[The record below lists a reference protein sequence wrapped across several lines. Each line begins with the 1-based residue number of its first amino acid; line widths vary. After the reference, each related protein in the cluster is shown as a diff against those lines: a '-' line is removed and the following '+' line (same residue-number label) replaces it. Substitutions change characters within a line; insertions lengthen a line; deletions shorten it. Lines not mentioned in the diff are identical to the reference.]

1 LSAMPNFSWC
11 GRAGSA
17 VPCTLAVRLERV
29 VIEYKTNAE
38 ITAEQFIEVL
48 NRSSLGQR
56 RPVED
61 RECIEGMVKNANL
74 CVTAWDGAKL
84 VGVARSVTDF
94 HYACYLS
101 DLAVD
106 ARYQRSGIGKALV
119 AHTQRQLGPR
129 CKIRLIATP
138 DATEYYLKI
147 GFIHNTKCW
156 ELGREKE
163 IDG

>member
-1 LSAMPNFSWC
+1 
-11 GRAGSA
+11 
-17 VPCTLAVRLERV
+17 
-29 VIEYKTNAE
+29 VIEYKINAG
-38 ITAEQFIEVL
+38 ITTEQFIDVL

-61 RECIEGMVKNANL
+61 RECIEGMVKNASL

-106 ARYQRSGIGKALV
+106 AVYQHSGIGKTLI

-129 CKIRLIATP
+129 CKIRLIAAP
-138 DATEYYLKI
+138 DAAEYYSKI
-147 GFIHNTKCW
+147 GFVKNTQCW
-156 ELGREKE
+156 ELSRNKE
-163 IDG
+163 AQETP